1 MMWDLEYELK
11 WMVCADSLIFSEAI
25 NFVELF
31 MKLSAMWGKVDYR

>member
-25 NFVELF
+25 NFVELYCNV
-31 MKLSAMWGKVDYR
+31 GKSWL